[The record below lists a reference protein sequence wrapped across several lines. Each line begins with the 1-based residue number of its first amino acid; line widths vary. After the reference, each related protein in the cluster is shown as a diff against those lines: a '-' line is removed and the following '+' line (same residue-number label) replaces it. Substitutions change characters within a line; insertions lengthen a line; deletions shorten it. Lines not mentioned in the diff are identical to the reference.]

1 MMTLVFK
8 RMKHSNIT
16 YNANTRVSLID
27 NSLIKALE
35 IAKNRKLKLAKI
47 KEAEKEKEKEKEKV
61 IEMSESHNVTPYVKK
76 LSSSYSLIL
85 SNNNIVV

>member
-1 MMTLVFK
+1 
-8 RMKHSNIT
+8 MKHSNIT

-47 KEAEKEKEKEKEKV
+47 KEKENTTEKEKV

-76 LSSSYSLIL
+76 INSSYSLLL
-85 SNNNIVV
+85 SNNNVVV

>member
-1 MMTLVFK
+1 MISLLLK

-16 YNANTRVSLID
+16 YNASTRVTLID

-47 KEAEKEKEKEKEKV
+47 SKTTKV
-61 IEMSESHNVTPYVKK
+61 IEMSESHDAKPHIKTT
-76 LSSSYSLIL
+76 
-85 SNNNIVV
+85 NNNPQ

>member
-1 MMTLVFK
+1 MMSLVFK

-16 YNANTRVSLID
+16 YNDNTRVTLID

-47 KEAEKEKEKEKEKV
+47 KEKEKEAEKEKV

-76 LSSSYSLIL
+76 LNSSYSLIL
-85 SNNNIVV
+85 SNNNIIK

>member
-1 MMTLVFK
+1 MMSLVFK

-16 YNANTRVSLID
+16 YNANTRVTLID

-47 KEAEKEKEKEKEKV
+47 KETEKEKV

-76 LSSSYSLIL
+76 LSSSYSLL
-85 SNNNIVV
+85 LPNNNIVP

>member
-1 MMTLVFK
+1 MFLIVLEEKIFLSMITQLFY

-16 YNANTRVSLID
+16 YDAITRVTLID

-47 KEAEKEKEKEKEKV
+47 KDTTKV
-61 IEMSESHNVTPYVKK
+61 IEMSESHNTTPLIKK
-76 LSSSYSLIL
+76 ITSSYSLL
-85 SNNNIVV
+85 K

>member
-1 MMTLVFK
+1 MMSLVFK

-16 YNANTRVSLID
+16 YNANTRVTLID

-47 KEAEKEKEKEKEKV
+47 KEKEKEAEKEKV

>member
-1 MMTLVFK
+1 
-8 RMKHSNIT
+8 MKHSNIT
-16 YNANTRVSLID
+16 YNATTRVTLID

-47 KEAEKEKEKEKEKV
+47 KEKEKEKV

-76 LSSSYSLIL
+76 LSSSYSLL
-85 SNNNIVV
+85 LPNNNIVP

>member
-1 MMTLVFK
+1 MISLLFK

-16 YNANTRVSLID
+16 YNPYTRVTLID

-35 IAKNRKLKLAKI
+35 IANNRKLKLAKI
-47 KEAEKEKEKEKEKV
+47 KETEKEKV

-76 LSSSYSLIL
+76 ISSSYSLL
-85 SNNNIVV
+85 LPNNNIVP

>member
-1 MMTLVFK
+1 MLSLLLK

-16 YNANTRVSLID
+16 YNASTRVTLID

-47 KEAEKEKEKEKEKV
+47 RHTETQMA
-61 IEMSESHNVTPYVKK
+61 IEMSESHDAKPHIKTTN
-76 LSSSYSLIL
+76 
-85 SNNNIVV
+85 SNPQ

>member
-1 MMTLVFK
+1 MMSLVFK

-16 YNANTRVSLID
+16 YNATTRVTLID

-47 KEAEKEKEKEKEKV
+47 KEKEKEKV

-76 LSSSYSLIL
+76 LSSSYSLL
-85 SNNNIVV
+85 LPNNNIVP